1 LDKNFKVYNSIEG
14 IINFLI
20 KIENK
25 KGISISK
32 NKNDLILTVSLFN
45 VDDSKINIILNQY
58 ELTQSELMNFLY
70 DKIKEISFFKKKIK
84 DLEKKFL
91 NFIKT

>member
-1 LDKNFKVYNSIEG
+1 MDKNFKVYNSIEE

-45 VDDSKINIILNQY
+45 VDDSKINIILNQN

-70 DKIKEISFFKKKIK
+70 DKIKEISFLKIK
-84 DLEKKFL
+84 LK
-91 NFIKT
+91 I